1 MASVARQRGSPFPSV
16 STIPSFQDRPNSPRA
31 KEGDK
36 RKAKPKMS
44 TSPHVND
51 VFDAFVAAKQA
62 IDKVPDLEAQI
73 KALQDQLSTAN
84 QMVDL
89 YAQDQI
95 NFKNELDTHKNKLSA
110 AEASL
115 ETHRKSNSDLQARFD
130 LVLGT
135 LRDITSG
142 IGTTLGVVE
151 PPKPVEPL
159 GLSTE
164 DESKSDVHGAGPSVE
179 SEPAPQV
186 DPTASMVATT
196 ATVNTPT
203 VTEPIAVSGQSGEVS
218 VPLDPTPSVIQSS
231 DANGT
236 GVTVSN
242 TGNTSNLKPL
252 NDTEH
257 ERRAKGLDWYDIYHT
272 KHDRMISTPAPEV
285 PVTPAVPFAQS
296 MESQSQNAQSP
307 VETASST
314 TPVAPQSIDASSPEQ
329 MPDWLYRNLR

>member
-1 MASVARQRGSPFPSV
+1 
-16 STIPSFQDRPNSPRA
+16 
-31 KEGDK
+31 
-36 RKAKPKMS
+36 MS

-151 PPKPVEPL
+151 PPEARGASWPL
-159 GLSTE
+159 HRGRKQERRSRCWP
-164 DESKSDVHGAGPSVE
+164 KCGAGAPREPYCPRWISQYLSVD
-179 SEPAPQV
+179 SYRCR
-186 DPTASMVATT
+186 SLL
-196 ATVNTPT
+196 
-203 VTEPIAVSGQSGEVS
+203 VT
-218 VPLDPTPSVIQSS
+218 
-231 DANGT
+231 DAHGT
-236 GVTVSN
+236 G
-242 TGNTSNLKPL
+242 
-252 NDTEH
+252 
-257 ERRAKGLDWYDIYHT
+257 
-272 KHDRMISTPAPEV
+272 
-285 PVTPAVPFAQS
+285 
-296 MESQSQNAQSP
+296 
-307 VETASST
+307 
-314 TPVAPQSIDASSPEQ
+314 
-329 MPDWLYRNLR
+329 

>member
-1 MASVARQRGSPFPSV
+1 
-16 STIPSFQDRPNSPRA
+16 
-31 KEGDK
+31 
-36 RKAKPKMS
+36 MS

-179 SEPAPQV
+179 SEPLA
-186 DPTASMVATT
+186 
-196 ATVNTPT
+196 NPT
-203 VTEPIAVSGQSGEVS
+203 VASVDQSVPVSGQTVETQSAVGTESQPVNGEVS
-218 VPLDPTPSVIQSS
+218 VPLDPTTSVIQSS

-242 TGNTSNLKPL
+242 TGNTSDAQPM
-252 NDTEH
+252 NDIEAA
-257 ERRAKGLDWYDIYHT
+257 RRDKGKDWYDSAHN
-272 KHDRMISTPAPEV
+272 KHEPTEAIRSPG
-285 PVTPAVPFAQS
+285 AVPFAQS

>member
-1 MASVARQRGSPFPSV
+1 
-16 STIPSFQDRPNSPRA
+16 
-31 KEGDK
+31 
-36 RKAKPKMS
+36 MS

-186 DPTASMVATT
+186 DPTASTALPSMEAASVQTGSDTT
-196 ATVNTPT
+196 LP
-203 VTEPIAVSGQSGEVS
+203 SEVS

-242 TGNTSNLKPL
+242 TGNTSDLQAANE
-252 NDTEH
+252 NES
-257 ERRAKGLDWYDIYHT
+257 RRRQMNLDWFDTSGI
-272 KHDRMISTPAPEV
+272 KHAPEV